1 LTTNFEKID
10 KKKFENFIKVN
21 QKSKVL
27 SMQLQDNYY
36 NATLLPAA
44 IAGDSDINYKEI
56 EEQML
61 YGPNDNKR
69 QIGFLSPSP
78 ARDQVTDFTYQMMP
92 QY

>member
-1 LTTNFEKID
+1 MWNKKTKRLEKRDIRLTTNFEKID

-27 SMQLQDNYY
+27 SMQLQDNYF

-56 EEQML
+56 
-61 YGPNDNKR
+61 
-69 QIGFLSPSP
+69 
-78 ARDQVTDFTYQMMP
+78 
-92 QY
+92 